1 MDFQN
6 IKHLTAAMKQ
16 MREKDWNDAM
26 NTSISVQQA
35 ATTQDLPV
43 KGPVWVSKFATP
55 SPSRDDNSRELL
67 FGPNDEAN
75 SHNIHYD
82 RPSCEQLSCEWTGYR
97 DGVKAGTPEPLL
109 PENEKCQKLVEGTK
123 SSMAVHSCI
132 LNTPSSYRGRAGSLA
147 KATGGKILM
156 VKLRLA
162 PQIPFPTAFLNIFQ
176 TYLLRLASPPNSP
189 HKAIPAKNIVLAGD
203 SSRSVLALSLLHVL
217 LQLKRKNTPMKFHEN
232 TLQPA
237 GLTLLSVT
245 TDLVNALL
253 SHERNITHETPLPRK
268 KLSNCSIWPTKPARA
283 NLYCEVGMLAHPLAS
298 PVASL
303 DWSGSCSLWSA
314 SRQEQVVDGSRLVAQ
329 TGFSQEVPV
338 VLQEYEGMPRAFFWV
353 FGKAPQTIKI
363 LADWA
368 EAIVAFGKGK
378 KLVSKAEFIHAEGLK
393 AEELS

>member
-1 MDFQN
+1 MS
-6 IKHLTAAMKQ
+6 
-16 MREKDWNDAM
+16 
-26 NTSISVQQA
+26 TSTSVQQA

-43 KGPVWVSKFATP
+43 KGPVWVSKFTTP

-67 FGPNDEAN
+67 LGLNDEAN

-97 DGVKAGTPEPLL
+97 DGVEAGTPEPLL
-109 PENEKCQKLVEGTK
+109 PENEKFQKLVE
-123 SSMAVHSCI
+123 VPRVPWR

-162 PQIPFPTAFLNIFQ
+162 PQSPFPTAFLDVFQ

-189 HKAIPAKNIVLAGD
+189 HEAIPAKNIVLAGD
-203 SSRSVLALSLLHVL
+203 SSRSVLALSLLQVL
-217 LQLKRKNTPMKFHEN
+217 LQLKRKNIPMKFHEN

-253 SHERNITHETPLPRK
+253 SHERNITH
-268 KLSNCSIWPTKPARA
+268 A

-314 SRQEQVVDGSRLVAQ
+314 SRQEQVVDGYRLIAQ
-329 TGFSQEVPV
+329 IAFSQEVPV

>member
-1 MDFQN
+1 
-6 IKHLTAAMKQ
+6 
-16 MREKDWNDAM
+16 
-26 NTSISVQQA
+26 
-35 ATTQDLPV
+35 
-43 KGPVWVSKFATP
+43 
-55 SPSRDDNSRELL
+55 
-67 FGPNDEAN
+67 
-75 SHNIHYD
+75 
-82 RPSCEQLSCEWTGYR
+82 
-97 DGVKAGTPEPLL
+97 
-109 PENEKCQKLVEGTK
+109 
-123 SSMAVHSCI
+123 
-132 LNTPSSYRGRAGSLA
+132 
-147 KATGGKILM
+147 M

-162 PQIPFPTAFLNIFQ
+162 PQIPFPTAFLDVFQ

-189 HKAIPAKNIVLAGD
+189 HEAIPAKNIVLAGD
-203 SSRSVLALSLLHVL
+203 SSRSVLALSLLQVL

-253 SHERNITHETPLPRK
+253 SHERNITH
-268 KLSNCSIWPTKPARA
+268 A

-329 TGFSQEVPV
+329 TAFSQEVPV

-353 FGKAPQTIKI
+353 FGKAPQTTKI